1 MLNHQQGEKRLGLPG
16 LEYFGLKDYARLLM
30 RRKWLIVI
38 STFSAGIIAAMAGH
52 FIPNVYRATT
62 LILVD
67 PRIVPEN
74 YVPPTVSSNM
84 LDRLATLKQQVLSTT
99 RLTKVMD
106 EGNLFAELRGR
117 QSKDELVETM
127 RSNIHIDLG
136 PQTEHGLGSFSIS
149 FESTNPQHAASVTNR
164 LASLF
169 ISENVKARE
178 REAQDTADF
187 IDHEL
192 EQSEKELHVKEQT
205 IAQLKTR
212 YAAELPESKA
222 FHEQSLNVLLLNLRG
237 EQDAINRV
245 QAQKIFYQNQLLGTP
260 QVTDLDRDRAASGLA
275 PLQVQVIDAQSR
287 LDKLQRRYGPDYPEV
302 IKAAA
307 EMKDLQRRMET
318 AKGESENESASKAP
332 SKPPSKPYNP
342 VIESQIA
349 NADDEIQTHL
359 KRIADFRKEIEYHQ
373 EKLERIPML
382 EQQLAAVNR
391 EYENAIIEYK
401 ILKDRKFSADMAKNL
416 ETSQEGDRFRALD
429 TAHVPQTPNRPNR
442 KLIDAAGLVAG
453 FIIGLLWTLGREMFD
468 PSLKVT
474 EEVRAMGAPIL
485 AEIPILQTQREQQR
499 ARLNH
504 GMGLA
509 GSVASAFLFCVLAMI
524 FR

>member
-1 MLNHQQGEKRLGLPG
+1 MLNQPQGEKQLGLPG
-16 LEYFGLKDYARLLM
+16 LECFGLKDYARLLM

-38 STFSAGIIAAMAGH
+38 STFSAGIIAAVAGH

-99 RLTKVMD
+99 RLTKVMT
-106 EGNLFAELRGR
+106 EENLFAELRGLK
-117 QSKDELVETM
+117 SKDELVEM
-127 RSNIHIDLG
+127 IRGNIHIDVG
-136 PQTEHGLGSFSIS
+136 PQTEHGPGSFSIS

-192 EQSEKELHVKEQT
+192 EKSEKELHVKEQT

-222 FHEQSLNVLLLNLRG
+222 FHEQSLNLLLLNVRG

-245 QAQKIFYQNQLLGTP
+245 QAQKVFYQSQLLGTP

-275 PLQVQVIDAQSR
+275 ALQVQVIDAQSR
-287 LDKLQRRYGPDYPEV
+287 LDKLQRRYGPNYPEV

-307 EMKDLQRRMET
+307 EAKDLQRRIEA
-318 AKGESENESASKAP
+318 AKGESENEPA

-349 NADDEIQTHL
+349 SADDEIQTHL
-359 KRIADFRKEIEYHQ
+359 KRIADTRKEIEYHQ

-401 ILKDRKFSADMAKNL
+401 ILKDRKFSADMARNL
-416 ETSQEGDRFRALD
+416 ETAQEGDRFRALD
-429 TAHVPQTPNRPNR
+429 TAHVPQKPNRPNR
-442 KLIDAAGLVAG
+442 KLIDAAGLAAG
-453 FIIGLLWTLGREMFD
+453 LIMGLLWTLGREMFD

-474 EEVRAMGAPIL
+474 DEIRAMGAPVL
-485 AEIPILQTQREQQR
+485 AEIPILQAPVEQQR

-504 GMGLA
+504 VIGLA
-509 GSVASAFLFCVLAMI
+509 GSVSSAFLFCVLAMI